1 VRRTGLQL
9 LRNKRTSVVAAS
21 PVEIVSRGRKH
32 YHDVSWI
39 AYRAERSDETIRSF
53 IHTFYFWEIREGVAP
68 GYLFEA
74 VPGALDFL
82 VDGAVEFM
90 GEASPGWPQQEMVD
104 VRKLIYYPV
113 SYLSL

>member
-1 VRRTGLQL
+1 MRRTDLQL
-9 LRNKRTSVVAAS
+9 LRNKRASVVVAS
-21 PVEIVSRGRKH
+21 SVEIVSRGRKH
-32 YHDVSWI
+32 YQDVSWI
-39 AYRAERSDETIRSF
+39 AYRAERNGETIRSF

-82 VDGAVEFM
+82 VDEAVDFV